1 MATISSM
8 LPYEILNMIMSFN
21 LTPTPTALLIKY
33 SFGELYYGTRTI
45 YEINLLREK
54 MEKAK
59 EKYNEVCIE
68 SRKERSECYKKISE
82 LEKLCATQC
91 KTSNR
96 GCFHPNEIECEE
108 EEVEDYYRYES
119 KYKSKYLAAE
129 DEYRKELSKKE
140 GWEDEYNEEC
150 DRDCQDWNERAYNM

>member
-1 MATISSM
+1 
-8 LPYEILNMIMSFN
+8 MSFN

-33 SFGELYYGTRTI
+33 RFSERYYGIRTI
-45 YEINLLREK
+45 YEINVMKEE

-59 EKYNEVCIE
+59 EKYDEVCSE
-68 SRKERSECYKKISE
+68 TRKERSECYKRISE
-82 LEKLCATQC
+82 LEKLCAAQC

-96 GCFHPNEIECEE
+96 GCFHSNEIECEE
-108 EEVEDYYRYES
+108 DNVEDLDRYES
-119 KYKSKYLAAE
+119 KYKSIYESVK

-150 DRDCQDWNERAYNM
+150 DRDCQDWNERAYNMY